1 MSVADAISGGGS
13 GRRFRWMDA
22 LRNPL
27 GTACHHAY
35 GSPVLAVVYHAVCD
49 TVPDHLK
56 HIYRPRT
63 PKEFTEDLDFLLKHF
78 EPTDLPTVTGAAMG
92 GPAIRRPSLLVTFD
106 DGMREVAEVAMPI
119 LRRKGIRPAL
129 YLNLNFL
136 DNKTLFYRHK
146 ASLLA
151 ERLRRLAVADPR
163 RAVCAATLARA
174 GAVAADPSA
183 AVMAVNWDRRA
194 VLDEI
199 ATVLEFDTADFLAT
213 RRPYLT
219 RGDIA
224 ELMAEGV
231 SIGAHGFDHPNHR
244 LLTPEQRKEE
254 VTGSVAGI
262 RALFGA
268 ACGTFAFPYSDE
280 GLPDALFGEL
290 YGGGVDVTFGTS
302 WPRRGGPQ
310 RRIQRICFENG
321 PAPARQQLVK
331 RLLRGGAGNLK
342 RALAG

>member
-151 ERLRRLAVADPR
+151 ERLRRLTVADPR

-219 RGDIA
+219 CGDIA

>member
-1 MSVADAISGGGS
+1 MSVADVISGGGL
-13 GRRFRWMDA
+13 GRRLRWTDA

-78 EPTDLPTVTGAAMG
+78 EPTDLPTVTGSAMG
-92 GPAIRRPSLLVTFD
+92 GPEIRRPSLLVTFD

-136 DNKTLFYRHK
+136 DNRTLFYRHK

-151 ERLRRLAVADPR
+151 ERLSRLAEADPR

-174 GAVAADPSA
+174 GAGAADPA
-183 AVMAVNWDRRA
+183 AGVMTVSWQQRA

-199 ATVLEFDTADFLAT
+199 ATVLEFDTAAFLADEK
-213 RRPYLT
+213 PYLT
-219 RGDIA
+219 RDEIA
-224 ELMAEGV
+224 DLMAEGV

-244 LLTPEQRKEE
+244 LLTPEQRKQE

-262 RALFGA
+262 RELFGPG
-268 ACGTFAFPYSDE
+268 CGSFAFPYSDE

-290 YGGGVDVTFGTS
+290 YGNGVDVTFGTS

-321 PAPARQQLVK
+321 PAPAKRQLVK
-331 RLLRGGAGNLK
+331 RLLRGGAGNMK

>member
-1 MSVADAISGGGS
+1 MSVADVISGGGL
-13 GRRFRWMDA
+13 GRRLRWMDA

-78 EPTDLPTVTGAAMG
+78 EPTDLPTVTGSAMG
-92 GPAIRRPSLLVTFD
+92 GPEIRRPSLLVTFD

-136 DNKTLFYRHK
+136 DNGTLFYRHK

-151 ERLRRLAVADPR
+151 ERLSRLAEADPR

-174 GAVAADPSA
+174 GAVAADPAA
-183 AVMAVNWDRRA
+183 AVMKVSWHQRA

-199 ATVLEFDTADFLAT
+199 ATVLEFDAAGFLAT
-213 RRPYLT
+213 QKPYLT
-219 RGDIA
+219 RDEIA
-224 ELMAEGV
+224 DLMEEGV

-244 LLTPEQRKEE
+244 LLTPEQRKAE

-262 RALFGA
+262 RELFGPG
-268 ACGTFAFPYSDE
+268 CGSFAFPYSDE
-280 GLPDALFGEL
+280 GLHDTLFADL
-290 YGGGVDVTFGTS
+290 YDNGVDLTFGTS

-321 PAPARQQLVK
+321 PAPAKQQLVK
-331 RLLRGGAGNLK
+331 RLLRGGAGNMK

>member
-1 MSVADAISGGGS
+1 
-13 GRRFRWMDA
+13 
-22 LRNPL
+22 
-27 GTACHHAY
+27 
-35 GSPVLAVVYHAVCD
+35 
-49 TVPDHLK
+49 
-56 HIYRPRT
+56 
-63 PKEFTEDLDFLLKHF
+63 
-78 EPTDLPTVTGAAMG
+78 
-92 GPAIRRPSLLVTFD
+92 
-106 DGMREVAEVAMPI
+106 MPI

-151 ERLRRLAVADPR
+151 ERLRRLTVADPR
-163 RAVCAATLARA
+163 CAVCAATLARA